1 LGGLLTR
8 LALEF
13 GFGFGTF
20 ILMMAPD
27 PGALR
32 TFIADVAP
40 EGRERVAVARAQ
52 APEPAAATAT
62 GIGP

>member
-40 EGRERVAVARAQ
+40 ELRERVGGGARPGA
-52 APEPAAATAT
+52 
-62 GIGP
+62 